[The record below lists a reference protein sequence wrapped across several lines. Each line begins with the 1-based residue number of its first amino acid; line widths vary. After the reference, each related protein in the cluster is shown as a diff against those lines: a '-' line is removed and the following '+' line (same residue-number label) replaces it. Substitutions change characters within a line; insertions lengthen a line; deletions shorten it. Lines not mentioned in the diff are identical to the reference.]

1 MEFSFMSLL
10 HYGSIYFIVGIII
23 ANLINYGLKRMYDP
37 TSFTNTE
44 MIITIALWPLVLW
57 VSILQAINGKDV

>member
-1 MEFSFMSLL
+1 MEFSLMYLL

-44 MIITIALWPLVLW
+44 MIITIILWPLVLW
-57 VSILQAINGKDV
+57 VSILQAINSKDV